1 MLAGSVIA
9 RSHDALERRT
19 GMSDVRQR
27 HPITLKRFVY
37 RLEGMEAAPVL
48 RDVEYRRADEGSL
61 TLDIYRPAEARAGGH
76 PAVVIVGGY
85 RDVGVPLTLGCVFK
99 EMEMSISLA
108 QLIAASGMAAVTYTT
123 SRPAAD
129 LLALLDH
136 LTANAPRLDLSGRLA
151 LWAMSGNVPVA
162 LAALMNRDRPPI
174 AAAIL
179 SQGFTI
185 DLEGT
190 GVADA
195 ARAYGF
201 VDATAGMSAADLPV
215 DVPLFVARA
224 GRDEFAGLNEAL
236 DRFVSAAL
244 ARNVPLSLVNHHT
257 AAHAFE
263 IHEDSDTSRHITAQM
278 LAFMQRCLKD

>member
-37 RLEGMEAAPVL
+37 RLEEMEAAPVL
-48 RDVEYRRADEGSL
+48 RDVEYRRGDEGPL
-61 TLDIYRPAEARAGGH
+61 TLDLYRPAHPKAGGH

-85 RDVGVPLTLGCVFK
+85 RDVGVPLPLGCVFK
-99 EMEMSISLA
+99 AMEMSISLA
-108 QLIAASGMAAVTYTT
+108 QLIAASGMAAITYTT

-129 LLALLDH
+129 VLAVLDY
-136 LTANAPRLDLSGRLA
+136 LTANASRLDISGRLA
-151 LWAMSGNVPVA
+151 LWGMSGNVPVA

-174 AAAIL
+174 AAAVL

-195 ARAYGF
+195 AQAYGF
-201 VDATAGMSAADLPV
+201 VNATAGMSAADLPA
-215 DVPLFVARA
+215 DVPLFVVRA

-244 ARNVPLSLVNHHT
+244 ARNLPLSFVNHHT

-263 IHEDSDTSRHITAQM
+263 VHEDSDTSRHLIGQM
-278 LAFMQRCLKD
+278 LAFMRRYLKD